1 MNKIIDIQ
9 VMPKSLAR
17 EFKSNVPWA
26 AISVSSDPEFFANL
40 EEENRQGLLQLCFL
54 DVNLIHEA
62 SFKASHANQIID
74 FTFYMLPRIECLLVH
89 CEAGV
94 SRSPAIAAAISVML
108 WGENT
113 DRIYFKNY
121 TPNTFV
127 YSKLLETYRK
137 RSSL

>member
-9 VMPKSLAR
+9 VLPKSLAAN
-17 EFKSNVPWA
+17 FKSNVPWA
-26 AISVSSDPEFFANL
+26 AISISSDPEFFATL
-40 EEENRQGLLQLCFL
+40 QEENRMGLLQLCFL
-54 DVNLIHEA
+54 DVNSINPS
-62 SFKASHANQIID
+62 SFKADQANQIID

-127 YSKLLETYRK
+127 YTKLLEIHRK